1 MSPHKHKL
9 SLFSA
14 ILININIMLGSGIFI
29 NSTVLAKQASI
40 FGALSYLIVGVLMLP
55 LVISMSTLVGLHP
68 TGGFYT
74 FASKE
79 ISPFVGFVSTWS
91 YIIGKLGSA
100 AIVTQISVLL
110 LQQTI
115 PLLAPFNPL
124 YLNGG
129 IMAIFIA
136 LNMLDIRTNKTI
148 QSYFLGLKLIPILFG
163 IFVSLYLFSPS
174 NVVPQYNALAN
185 IPVTMP
191 LVVFAI
197 TGFEAACSLSR
208 KIHDAP
214 KNAPRVILISYGI
227 VIATLSL
234 FQFMIYGAL
243 GSLLATLP
251 DYRFLFPALVQ
262 YIIPT
267 TEAIQ
272 INLVRIL
279 HLAIAAS
286 ALGGSYGII
295 FSNTWNVYTL
305 AQHKH
310 FFGATAF
317 IRYNRYAIP
326 WLCVLLEGA
335 IYLLYLV
342 VSRGSQIP
350 LQQIGA
356 LGSTITYTLSA
367 LSLWIAVNKRNDI
380 TIAQWIPK
388 LAFGNCLILMAVT
401 LYSFLTKGM
410 NSLIVFGSL
419 FAVGCLMFW
428 LTNTPSSPDLD
439 RQERQQA

>member
-14 ILININIMLGSGIFI
+14 VLININIMLGSGIFI
-29 NSTVLAKQASI
+29 NSTVLAKQAGI
-40 FGALSYLIVGVLMLP
+40 LGALSYLIVGVLMLP
-55 LVISMSTLVGLHP
+55 LVISISTLVGLHP
-68 TGGFYT
+68 SGGFYT
-74 FASKE
+74 FGSKE
-79 ISPFVGFVSTWS
+79 ISPFVGFVSIWS
-91 YIIGKLGSA
+91 YIIGKLASA
-100 AIVTQISVLL
+100 VIVTQLSVLL

-115 PLLAPFNPL
+115 PLLSSLNPL
-124 YLNGG
+124 LLNGT
-129 IMAIFIA
+129 IMGIFIG

-163 IFVSLYLFSPS
+163 IFISLYLFSSS

-185 IPVTMP
+185 IPVTLP

-197 TGFEAACSLSR
+197 AGFEAACSLSR

-214 KNAPRVILISYGI
+214 RNAPRAIFISYGI
-227 VIATLSL
+227 VIAVLTL
-234 FQFMIYGAL
+234 FQLTIYGAL
-243 GSLLATLP
+243 GDQLAALP
-251 DYRFLFPALVQ
+251 DYRYLFPALVQ
-262 YIIPT
+262 KIVPSMQT
-267 TEAIQ
+267 MQ
-272 INLVRIL
+272 INLVRIF

-295 FSNTWNVYTL
+295 FSNNWNVYTL

-310 FFGATAF
+310 LFGSAAL
-317 IRYNRYAIP
+317 IKYNRYAIP

-335 IYLLYLV
+335 IYFLYLL
-342 VSRGSQIP
+342 VSRGNQIP

-356 LGSTITYTLSA
+356 LGPTIAYTLSA
-367 LSLWIAVNKRNDI
+367 LSLWFAVNKRNDI
-380 TIAQWIPK
+380 TIPRWIPK
-388 LAFGNCLILMAVT
+388 LAFGNCLLLIAAT
-401 LYSFLTKGM
+401 IYSFFTKGM
-410 NSLIVFGSL
+410 SSLILFGSL

-428 LTNTPSSPDLD
+428 LTNKPSSPDLD

>member
-1 MSPHKHKL
+1 
-9 SLFSA
+9 
-14 ILININIMLGSGIFI
+14 MLGSGIFI
-29 NSTVLAKQASI
+29 NSTVLAKQAGI

-55 LVISMSTLVGLHP
+55 LIISMSTLVGLHP
-68 TGGFYT
+68 SGGFYT
-74 FASKE
+74 FGKEE

-91 YIIGKLGSA
+91 YIIGKLASA
-100 AIVTQISVLL
+100 TIVTQISVLL

-115 PLLAPFNPL
+115 PWLSRFNSL
-124 YLNGG
+124 HLNGG

-163 IFVSLYLFSPS
+163 IFVSLYLFSPG
-174 NVVPQYNALAN
+174 NVAPQYDVLAN
-185 IPVTMP
+185 IPVTLP

-197 TGFEAACSLSR
+197 AGFEAACSLSR
-208 KIHDAP
+208 KIHDAST
-214 KNAPRVILISYGI
+214 NAPRVILISYGI
-227 VIATLSL
+227 VIATLTL

-243 GSLLATLP
+243 GSLLTELP

-262 YIIPT
+262 HIIPT
-267 TEAIQ
+267 TEALQ
-272 INLVRIL
+272 VNMVRIL
-279 HLAIAAS
+279 HLAIASS
-286 ALGGSYGII
+286 ALGGSYGVI

-310 FFGATAF
+310 FFGSKAF
-317 IRYNRYAIP
+317 TQYNRYAIP

-342 VSRGSQIP
+342 VSRGSQLP

-356 LGSTITYTLSA
+356 LGGTITYTLSA
-367 LSLWIAVNKRNDI
+367 LSLWVAVNKRNDI
-380 TIAQWIPK
+380 TIARWIPK
-388 LAFGNCLILMAVT
+388 LAFGNCLILMAAT

-410 NSLIVFGSL
+410 SSLIVFGSL
-419 FAVGCLMFW
+419 FALGCLMFW
-428 LTNTPSSPDLD
+428 LTRHQASPHLD
-439 RQERQQA
+439 RQERQQT

>member
-9 SLFSA
+9 SLFAA

-29 NSTVLAKQASI
+29 NSTVLAKQAGI
-40 FGALSYLIVGVLMLP
+40 FGALSYLIVGILMLP
-55 LVISMSTLVGLHP
+55 LIISMSTLVGIHP
-68 TGGFYT
+68 TGGVYT
-74 FASKE
+74 FGKE
-79 ISPFVGFVSTWS
+79 ELSPFVMFVSTWS

-110 LQQTI
+110 LQQTF
-115 PLLAPFNPL
+115 PWLSNFNSL

-129 IMAIFIA
+129 IMAAFIA
-136 LNMLDIRTNKTI
+136 LNMLDIRTSKTI
-148 QSYFLGLKLIPILFG
+148 QSSFLGLKLIPILFG
-163 IFVSLYLFSPS
+163 IFISLYLFSPS
-174 NVVPQYNALAN
+174 NVVPQYDVLAN
-185 IPVTMP
+185 IPVTLP

-208 KIHDAP
+208 KIHDAST
-214 KNAPRVILISYGI
+214 NAPRVILISYGI
-227 VIATLSL
+227 VIATLSI

-243 GSLLATLP
+243 GSMLAALP
-251 DYRFLFPALVQ
+251 DYRFLFPSLVQ
-262 YIIPT
+262 GIIPT
-267 TEAIQ
+267 SQALQ
-272 INLVRIL
+272 VNLVRMF

-286 ALGGSYGII
+286 ALGGSYGIL
-295 FSNTWNVYTL
+295 FSNTWNIYTL

-310 FFGATAF
+310 FFGSRAF
-317 IRYNRYAIP
+317 TQYNRYAIP
-326 WLCVLLEGA
+326 WLCVILEGA

-367 LSLWIAVNKRNDI
+367 LSLWVAVNKRNDI
-380 TIAQWIPK
+380 TIARWIPK
-388 LAFGNCLILMAVT
+388 LAFGNCLILMGAT

-410 NSLIVFGSL
+410 SSLIVFGSL
-419 FAVGCLMFW
+419 FAFGCLMFW
-428 LTNTPSSPDLD
+428 LTRNQALSHLD
-439 RQERQQA
+439 RQERQQT